1 MIRRHGALAGPPRLN
16 PADAPTMRRVLRAVP
31 LLALACAVR
40 VRREIRSLPE
50 AERAAVFAALTVMK
64 NTSQADGEARFGP
77 DFVNYEAFVV
87 KHAHC
92 ATHPRCDQGHYGPAF
107 ATYHRAFNLL
117 MERSLLSV
125 DPGIEALPYWDYN
138 LDLERYADPRDSE
151 VWTASYFGENEG
163 DPADGYMIRDGP
175 FAAWRVHADA
185 RARARARQRV
195 QHAARADEPAGRA
208 APTRASSICGVPTP
222 TTFSLAN
229 WTTCLATPQTFD
241 DFFDCIDAGAR
252 VLHTRNLFPLFIAR
266 SRIKLSIS
274 TPPPAPA
281 PPPPAKAWAACT
293 VRAPLARRCVGRGRR
308 QLRREAGRAEHR
320 RHARAAW
327 SARPTATRRTRRAPR
342 RACARATTPRARA
355 RATRACASATRAATG
370 TRGTRTRVRAVRRR
384 VRRRRARRER
394 RLLGRLHEPERPGLL
409 VPPSERRPALH
420 GVAVAARERERT
432 PLPHRASRPLGTVRY
447 TLGDVIAD
455 TDPFVG
461 ALLGREGS
469 PRASR
474 SPTPT
479 CSPRPRRSAPHCTP
493 TTRSSASASRR
504 CP

>member
-1 MIRRHGALAGPPRLN
+1 
-16 PADAPTMRRVLRAVP
+16 MRRVLRAVP

-185 RARARARQRV
+185 RARPARPAPNMR
-195 QHAARADEPAGRA
+195 AARRTCRPRRA
-208 APTRASSICGVPTP
+208 HARELDLRRPTP

-229 WTTCLATPQTFD
+229 WTTCLRRRDPDA
-241 DFFDCIDAGAR
+241 FFDCIDAGAR
-252 VLHTRNLFPLFIAR
+252 AR
-266 SRIKLSIS
+266 SRAASSACRRPLANPEPLRPF
-274 TPPPAPA
+274 PPPRPRRHGRRAL
-281 PPPPAKAWAACT
+281 
-293 VRAPLARRCVGRGRR
+293 VRAPLARRRVGAADGNCAASRT
-308 QLRREAGRAEHR
+308 AEQPTR
-320 RHARAAW
+320 SRAAW

-342 RACARATTPRARA
+342 RARARATTPRARA
-355 RATRACASATRAATG
+355 RDTGVCQRYPGGDGHAWDPAGPCAQCGDACADGELGANGDFWDGCTSPNDPVFWFHHPNVDRLFMEWQLLHANATRRA
-370 TRGTRTRVRAVRRR
+370 
-384 VRRRRARRER
+384 
-394 RLLGRLHEPERPGLL
+394 
-409 VPPSERRPALH
+409 PAL
-420 GVAVAARERERT
+420 
-432 PLPHRASRPLGTVRY
+432 ASRPWAPAGH

-461 ALLGREGS
+461 ALLGRERP
-469 PRASR
+469 PRARR

-479 CSPRPRRSAPHCTP
+479 CRRDDAARHRRRATDDALVGAARADAPLGAAPRRS
-493 TTRSSASASRR
+493 
-504 CP
+504 

>member
-1 MIRRHGALAGPPRLN
+1 MLARFL
-16 PADAPTMRRVLRAVP
+16 LRAVP
-31 LLALACAVR
+31 LLALARAVR

-185 RARARARQRV
+185 RALSPGLGNAFNMLRGPTNLQ
-195 QHAARADEPAGRA
+195 A
-208 APTRASSICGVPTP
+208 APRLTRASSICGRPTP

-229 WTTCLATPQTFD
+229 WTTCLQTPATFD
-241 DFFDCIDAGAR
+241 AFFDCIDAGAR
-252 VLHTRNLFPLFIAR
+252 ARARRPLARGVFRACFIAR
-266 SRIKLSIS
+266 SRIKPSLCA
-274 TPPPAPA
+274 PPAPA
-281 PPPPAKAWAACT
+281 PAQAWAACT
-293 VRAPLARRCVGRGRR
+293 RSRTVGSAARGARPTATAPRSRTARASPTRS
-308 QLRREAGRAEHR
+308 
-320 RHARAAW
+320 RAAW

-342 RACARATTPRARA
+342 RARARATTPRARA
-355 RATRACASATRAATG
+355 RDTGVCQRYPGGDGHAWDPAGPCAQCGDACADGELGANGDFWDGCTSPNDPVFWFHHPNVDRLFMEWQLLHANATA
-370 TRGTRTRVRAVRRR
+370 
-384 VRRRRARRER
+384 
-394 RLLGRLHEPERPGLL
+394 
-409 VPPSERRPALH
+409 
-420 GVAVAARERERT
+420 T
-432 PLPHRASRPLGTVRY
+432 PLPHSGFPTAGHCPGH

-461 ALLGREGS
+461 ALLGRDGLAASLPLTNADVLAATTPLGTAPYTYDTLVGARE
-469 PRASR
+469 PTLPFKRRAR
-474 SPTPT
+474 
-479 CSPRPRRSAPHCTP
+479 A
-493 TTRSSASASRR
+493 
-504 CP
+504 

>member
-1 MIRRHGALAGPPRLN
+1 MLLARFL
-16 PADAPTMRRVLRAVP
+16 LRAVP
-31 LLALACAVR
+31 LLALARAVR

-185 RARARARQRV
+185 RALSPGLGNAFNMLRGPTNLQ
-195 QHAARADEPAGRA
+195 A
-208 APTRASSICGVPTP
+208 APRLTRASSICGRPTP

-229 WTTCLATPQTFD
+229 WTTCLQTPANFD
-241 DFFDCIDAGAR
+241 AFFDCIDAGAR
-252 VLHTRNLFPLFIAR
+252 ARARRPLARGLFRACFIAR
-266 SRIKLSIS
+266 S
-274 TPPPAPA
+274 
-281 PPPPAKAWAACT
+281 
-293 VRAPLARRCVGRGRR
+293 
-308 QLRREAGRAEHR
+308 
-320 RHARAAW
+320 
-327 SARPTATRRTRRAPR
+327 
-342 RACARATTPRARA
+342 
-355 RATRACASATRAATG
+355 
-370 TRGTRTRVRAVRRR
+370 
-384 VRRRRARRER
+384 
-394 RLLGRLHEPERPGLL
+394 
-409 VPPSERRPALH
+409 
-420 GVAVAARERERT
+420 
-432 PLPHRASRPLGTVRY
+432 
-447 TLGDVIAD
+447 
-455 TDPFVG
+455 
-461 ALLGREGS
+461 
-469 PRASR
+469 
-474 SPTPT
+474 
-479 CSPRPRRSAPHCTP
+479 
-493 TTRSSASASRR
+493 
-504 CP
+504 